1 MIDAGKQNLTLKNR
15 ELLVIDGVDDVLLF
29 NDDYL
34 EITSD
39 MGIIAVEG
47 EELKIEGLS
56 KERREITIRGR
67 VSGIF
72 YKDGRVEKGIFKRFF
87 K

>member
-1 MIDAGKQNLTLKNR
+1 MIDAGKQCLTLKNR
-15 ELLVIDGVDDVLLF
+15 EALTIDGVDDVLAF
-29 NDDYL
+29 SDDYL
-34 EITSD
+34 EITSN
-39 MGIIAVEG
+39 MGVISVEG

-56 KERREITIRGR
+56 REKREILICGR
-67 VSGIF
+67 ISGIF